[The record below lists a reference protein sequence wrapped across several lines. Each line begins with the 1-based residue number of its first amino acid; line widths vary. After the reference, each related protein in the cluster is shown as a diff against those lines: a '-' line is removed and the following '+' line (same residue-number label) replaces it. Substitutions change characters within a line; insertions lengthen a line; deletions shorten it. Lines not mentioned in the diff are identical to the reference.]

1 MTTHSTQQPPYHDIT
16 AAILAGGR
24 GTRLGGVDKGLESLS
39 GRPLVAHIIDA
50 LKPQCGTI
58 LINANRHPEQY
69 TAFGYP
75 VVADDNGDFMGP
87 LAGMLRVLRA
97 ADTHF
102 VLCVPCDAPL
112 LPPDL
117 TSRLW
122 HAMANSAAQA
132 SVACT
137 ADGLQPVYTLLTKP
151 LAANL
156 QTYLDSGARKAADWL
171 RSIAAI
177 RVDFS
182 DHPRMF
188 LNMNTEA
195 DRACLSQYLQE
206 SLIQ

>member
-1 MTTHSTQQPPYHDIT
+1 VTTQTSQQPPYQDIT

-24 GTRLGGVDKGLESLS
+24 GTRLGGVDKGLEALS
-39 GRPLVAHIIDA
+39 GRPLVTHIIEA

-58 LINANRHPEQY
+58 LINANRHMEQY
-69 TAFGYP
+69 SAFGYP
-75 VVADDNGDFMGP
+75 VVTDDSDDFLGP

-97 ADTHF
+97 ADTRY

-117 TSRLW
+117 TVRLW
-122 HAMANSAAQA
+122 QALLDGAAQA

-151 LAANL
+151 LATNL
-156 QTYLDSGARKAADWL
+156 KTYLDSGARKTADWL
-171 RSIAAI
+171 RSIAAAT
-177 RVDFS
+177 VDFS
-182 DHPRMF
+182 DRPEMF

-195 DRACLSQYLQE
+195 DRTRLSQCLQE
-206 SLIQ
+206 PSL